1 MIIDHSLRLVF
12 VHVPKCAGTLL
23 RQAFLEDTEGRD
35 VVSLFDFSFS
45 TVLQRQVDLAHLP
58 LMDLR
63 HYPEWRFLKRYRV
76 LACIRHPYERLAS
89 ACREYLRQKSRDTE
103 VQVRSQPP
111 SREQLLTY
119 LRRLPDAL
127 EAHDLRCVH
136 GFPITWFTHYG
147 EQAMVDQLLRC
158 HQLEA
163 DLRRL
168 DQNLSLPARLRERL
182 LTAATRGNL
191 RPASDLTRLTEDP
204 DLRAMAHLLHRDDFR
219 TFGFKR
225 AQATFT
231 DPQLRE
237 RMKACQAI
245 TGSHELPIT
254 SLTPQM
260 RWYYGRSSSRPER
273 VLTPTRRSA
282 SRRKTE
288 HRSQP

>member
-12 VHVPKCAGTLL
+12 LHVPKCAGTLL
-23 RQAFLEDTEGRD
+23 RQAFLENAEERD

-45 TVLQRQVDLAHLP
+45 SVLQRQVDLAHLP

-89 ACREYLRQKSRDTE
+89 ACREYLRQKSRETE
-103 VQVRSQPP
+103 EQVRSQPP
-111 SREQLLTY
+111 SREQLLSY

-127 EAHDLRCVH
+127 EAHDLRYVH

-147 EQAMVDQLLRC
+147 EQAMVDRLLRC
-158 HQLEA
+158 DQLEA

-168 DQNLSLPARLRERL
+168 EQTLPLPACLQEQLR
-182 LTAATRGNL
+182 TAATRESR
-191 RPASDLTRLTEDP
+191 RPAADLAALTEDP

-219 TFGFKR
+219 TFGFER
-225 AQATFT
+225 SPAAFS

-237 RMKACQAI
+237 RMQACQAI
-245 TGSHELPIT
+245 SGSHELPIT

-273 VLTPTRRSA
+273 VLTAT
-282 SRRKTE
+282 RKTAN
-288 HRSQP
+288 RRTATRKKP